1 MRILTLG
8 WWKIPI
14 RLHPDFWTG
23 PLAQAVSPLPLT
35 KNSVTKRK
43 KRKKRKTQMAMQTAA
58 RMVTAMPMPMPM
70 QTLAMPVRGIR
81 LAIPTTIQTIANCL
95 PLRLW

>member
-43 KRKKRKTQMAMQTAA
+43 KRKTQMAMQTAA
-58 RMVTAMPMPMPM
+58 RMVTAMPMPM